1 MGQGSND
8 VMALIAAR
16 TLGVP
21 LSLVRIH
28 TGDTRVDPEG
38 GMTTASRAT
47 FVSGNA
53 TLQASQ
59 GLRQQLWQVVA
70 SEFSVEPDELAIDNG
85 VFVNKVNGRPYISLK
100 ELAQSDARSA
110 DTVSADARFE
120 YEFRYEPPATLPPPE
135 WVSERP
141 SPRAAPVHF
150 AYCYGAQAAVLAV
163 NENTGAVRMLRLIAA
178 HDVGKAI
185 NPRGVIGQIEGAA
198 VQGIGYALSE
208 SFPTQDGVP
217 LVNKFKDLGLL
228 RLRDLPSIEPI
239 VVEEPHPLG
248 PYGAK
253 GMGELA
259 LSPAAPAIANAIH
272 DAVGV
277 WVNDLPITRLKLLR
291 AIQEKRSNVA

>member
-1 MGQGSND
+1 M
-8 VMALIAAR
+8 
-16 TLGVP
+16 
-21 LSLVRIH
+21 
-28 TGDTRVDPEG
+28 
-38 GMTTASRAT
+38 
-47 FVSGNA
+47 
-53 TLQASQ
+53 
-59 GLRQQLWQVVA
+59 
-70 SEFSVEPDELAIDNG
+70 
-85 VFVNKVNGRPYISLK
+85 
-100 ELAQSDARSA
+100 
-110 DTVSADARFE
+110 
-120 YEFRYEPPATLPPPE
+120 
-135 WVSERP
+135 VSENQ
-141 SPRAAPVHF
+141 SPVAPVHF

-163 NENTGAVRMLRLIAA
+163 TENTGAVRMLRLIAA

-185 NPRGVIGQIEGAA
+185 NLRGVIGQIEGAA

-228 RLRDLPSIEPI
+228 RLRDLPAIEPI

-291 AIQEKRSNVA
+291 AIQEKRSKDARKEENHEAQG